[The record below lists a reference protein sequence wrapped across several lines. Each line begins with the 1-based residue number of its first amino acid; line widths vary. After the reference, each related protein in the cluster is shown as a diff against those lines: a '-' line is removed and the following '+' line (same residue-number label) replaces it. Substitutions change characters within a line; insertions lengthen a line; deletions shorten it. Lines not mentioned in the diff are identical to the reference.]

1 MRCKDVEFVVEQEG
15 LAPLPEAARAHV
27 AACSHCQEY
36 VADLATIVS
45 VAHELPAEVEPPPRV
60 WVSLQAQ
67 LELEGMIKTPVVPA
81 RAEHA
86 SWWHGF
92 NDLFRSRALATA
104 AVGLLIVVAGVVEL
118 RQPPSPTAVDNRG
131 DNGPK
136 PGWQIAFKQTATVLN
151 GQEVDLR
158 NMQLASTS
166 PVAPVDDSYRQ
177 SLQQVDEFIA
187 DCERR
192 VYAAPQDDLAR
203 EYLSNAYQQK
213 AELLSAMMDRE
224 GSLH

>member
-1 MRCKDVEFVVEQEG
+1 MQCKDVEFVVEQEG

-27 AACSHCQEY
+27 ATCSHCQDF

-45 VAHELPAEVEPPPRV
+45 VANELPAEVAPPARV

-67 LELEGMIKTPVVPA
+67 LELEGIIKTPAVPA
-81 RAEHA
+81 RGERS

-92 NDLFRSRALATA
+92 NDLIRSRALATA
-104 AVGLLIVVAGVVEL
+104 AVGLLIVAAGVMQL
-118 RQPPSPTAVDNRG
+118 RQPPYSPPQPAGTAARPD
-131 DNGPK
+131 
-136 PGWQIAFKQTATVLN
+136 WQIPFAQTAKVLN
-151 GQEVDLR
+151 EQEVDLR
-158 NMQLASTS
+158 NMQLAGTSTS
-166 PVAPVDDSYRQ
+166 RVDDSFRQ
-177 SLQQVDEFIA
+177 NLQQVDDFIA
-187 DCERR
+187 DCEHR
-192 VYAAPQDDLAR
+192 VSVAPQDELAR